1 MKCTKA
7 YRLSFTEQ
15 AKALVAQMS
24 LEEKIFFMSG
34 WVGTPLEAPTPER
47 KEDRHYNFEPYGAGG
62 NERLGIEPM
71 KFCDG
76 PRGVVCGTGKT
87 TCFPVSMCRGASFDP
102 ALEEEIGHAIGRE
115 VLASGGNLFA
125 GVCINLPY
133 HPAWGRSQETYGED
147 SFAIGQMGA
156 ALTRG
161 VQAENVIACV
171 KHFAFNSME
180 ISRFKVSV
188 DCTRRT
194 EREVYLSHF
203 KDCIDA
209 GAASVMSAYN
219 RYQGIYCGHHAYLLR
234 KVLKEEWDFDGFVM
248 SDFIHGVKDTVEAA
262 NGGQDMEMCWTH
274 YFGEKLVE
282 AVRAGSVPEARIDD
296 AAVRIVRTL
305 LAFQTAR
312 SEAKPYG
319 AEVLGCDEHIRLSHK
334 AAVEGITLL
343 KNEAVL
349 PLDAARLKTLT
360 VVGKLAE
367 KTNIGDYGSS
377 RVHPRYIITP
387 MQALGQFAPDTEI
400 RFFDGSDIEAA
411 RASVRCSDAVLYVVG
426 CDHGDEGEFIVP
438 DDLDDVNRFESLG
451 GDRKDGI
458 GLHEDELKLLK
469 ALLPENRNSIVTLM
483 GGNTLLVNPWF
494 RDAGAVIMAYYPGQE
509 GGSALCELLFGLE
522 NFSGKLPFVL
532 PEAES
537 DLPSVN
543 WDSENQWYDYYHGY
557 AKLDHNGVKPLLPYG
572 FGLSYTEFR
581 CSDADFTVKD
591 GAIQASCTLKNIGQ
605 RDGTEVMQLYIGFAH
620 SAFERPV
627 KLLRGFRRVSVPAG
641 GSIRVTLCCP
651 IEKLAFYNE
660 QTAHFEVEDM
670 AYEVMIGTSSDESS
684 LQTGIV
690 SLRSSS
696 LCP

>member
-7 YRLSFTEQ
+7 YRLSFTEK
-15 AKALVAQMS
+15 AKELVAQMS
-24 LEEKIFFMSG
+24 LEEKVFFMSG
-34 WVGTPLEAPTPER
+34 WVGTPLESPTPER
-47 KEDRHYNFEPYGAGG
+47 PEDRHYNFEPYGAGG

-76 PRGVVCGTGKT
+76 PRGVVSGTGKA
-87 TCFPVSMCRGASFDP
+87 TCFPVSMCRGATFDP
-102 ALEEEIGHAIGRE
+102 ELEEKIGHAIGKE

-133 HPAWGRSQETYGED
+133 NPGWGRSQETYGEE
-147 SFAIGQMGA
+147 SFAVGQMGA

-161 VQAENVIACV
+161 VQSENVIACV

-219 RYQGIYCGHHAYLLR
+219 RYQGIHCGHHAYLLR

-248 SDFIHGVKDTVEAA
+248 SDFIHGVKETVAAA

-282 AVRAGSVPEARIDD
+282 AVRNGSVPEARVDD

-312 SEAKPYG
+312 QEAKPVG
-319 AEVLGCDEHIRLSHK
+319 PEVLGCQEHIDLAHRCAL
-334 AAVEGITLL
+334 EGITLL
-343 KNEAVL
+343 KNDSVL
-349 PLDAARLKTLT
+349 PLDAKKLRTLA
-360 VVGKLAE
+360 VIGKLAK

-377 RVHPRYIITP
+377 RVHPRYIVTP
-387 MQALGQFAPDTEI
+387 MDALPRFAPDTEL
-400 RFFDGSDIEAA
+400 RFFDCSEIEAA
-411 RASVRCSDAVLYVVG
+411 RETVRAADAVLYILG
-426 CDHGDEGEFIVP
+426 CDHGDEGEYIVP

-451 GDRKDGI
+451 GDRKDSL
-458 GLHEDELKLLK
+458 GLHEDELNALRE
-469 ALLPENRNSIVTLM
+469 LLPENKNSVVTLM

-494 RDAGAVIMAYYPGQE
+494 KDAGAVVMAYYPGME
-509 GGSALCELLFGLE
+509 GGNALCELLFGRE
-522 NFSGKLPFVL
+522 NFSGRLPFVL
-532 PEAES
+532 PAEES
-537 DLPSVN
+537 DLPPVN
-543 WDSENQWYDYYHGY
+543 WDTENQWYDYYHGY
-557 AKLDHNGVKPLLPYG
+557 AKLDKEGVRPLLPYG
-572 FGLSYTEFR
+572 FGLSYTRFR
-581 CSDADFTVKD
+581 CRDAAFRTENGQLLAECTVE
-591 GAIQASCTLKNIGQ
+591 NIGGV
-605 RDGTEVMQLYIGFAH
+605 DGTEVVQLYVGFSR
-620 SAFERPV
+620 SAEERPV

-641 GSIRVTLCCP
+641 GSAAVTISCP
-651 IEKLAFYNE
+651 IEKLGFYNE
-660 QTAHFEVEDM
+660 QTARFEVEDM
-670 AYEVMIGTSSDESS
+670 VYDLFIGSSSDEAD
-684 LQTGIV
+684 LLRGELRITG
-690 SLRSSS
+690 
-696 LCP
+696 